1 MNRSAGSSRATFSKD
16 MAFDSSSAGWTP
28 PGAPPAR
35 SVAGLIADGTLD
47 AELAALLWLLIEGH
61 VPLVIGAGP
70 RLTGKT
76 TLLHALLDFLPPD
89 IGTREIR
96 GRAEDFDWLP
106 DPLALGWPGADV
118 ADLAGGLRASDI
130 LISRPQSADAPAST
144 SPAQSVADR
153 PVATPD
159 RPVAPPERTY
169 LLCAELSDHTP
180 FYTWGLRARVLV
192 RALQLGYG
200 LGATIHA
207 ESLEDVFDQL
217 MPPPVA
223 LTEDEIRR
231 LGVVLILRRL
241 PSGER
246 RVVAAHYFRPV
257 ERDGEGHLQR
267 RPPIVLATW
276 NPTRDEFDHFGWGA
290 TPELALRVGR
300 SQAEFERELTLRAA
314 FLREVVSAGRASLPA
329 FRAALAT
336 YRGGGSAHTHTHPPS

>member
-16 MAFDSSSAGWTP
+16 MAFDSSSAGWSP

-89 IGTREIR
+89 IGTREIL
-96 GRAEDFDWLP
+96 GRAEAFDWLP
-106 DPLALGWPGADV
+106 DPLALGWPGEDV
-118 ADLAGGLRASDI
+118 ADLVGRLRASDT
-130 LISRPQSADAPAST
+130 LISRPQSADAPASA
-144 SPAQSVADR
+144 SPAQSPAQS
-153 PVATPD
+153 AAD

-207 ESLEDVFDQL
+207 ESLGDVFDQL

-276 NPTRDEFDHFGWGA
+276 DPARDEFDHFGWGA
-290 TPELALRVGR
+290 APELALRVGR

-314 FLREVVSAGRASLPA
+314 FLREVVSAGRTSLPA